1 MMTEITRLDEIN
13 KIVNEQVC
21 QDTIEKLSDE
31 HLFNQ
36 YKESKSV
43 EILSD
48 KLTRKLEVYINGVN
62 LSSAVSEILVDLI
75 PPGTK
80 GVIRGKAFNKIVV
93 THIKNLDLDPEKYE
107 IAFEK
112 VCDSCRTTE
121 IPDFHILEKETTRL
135 IIGMNQI
142 DLWSG
147 GQQINRGSKYL
158 VNNKHN
164 TEKSK
169 LLCVISKKIDLKSNK
184 NKAYELFDIGFKN
197 DTLCY
202 VNNISIVCKKFF
214 EIETTNMIK
223 E

>member
-1 MMTEITRLDEIN
+1 MTETTRLDEIN
-13 KIVNEQVC
+13 RIINEQVC
-21 QDTIEKLSDE
+21 QDTIEKLCDKN
-31 HLFNQ
+31 LFDQ
-36 YKESKSV
+36 YKKSKSV

-48 KLTRKLEVYINGVN
+48 KLTRKLEKYINDVN
-62 LSSAVSEILVDLI
+62 ISSAVSEIMVDLI

-80 GVIRGKAFNKIVV
+80 GVIRGSAFNKIVE
-93 THIKNLDLDPEKYE
+93 THIKKLDLDPEKYE

-112 VCDSCRTTE
+112 VCDSCHTTE
-121 IPDFHILEKETTRL
+121 IPDFYILEKHTMRV

-202 VNNISIVCKKFF
+202 VNNISIICKKFF
-214 EIETTNMIK
+214 ETTNIIK

>member
-1 MMTEITRLDEIN
+1 M
-13 KIVNEQVC
+13 
-21 QDTIEKLSDE
+21 
-31 HLFNQ
+31 
-36 YKESKSV
+36 
-43 EILSD
+43 
-48 KLTRKLEVYINGVN
+48 
-62 LSSAVSEILVDLI
+62 SSAVSEIMVDLI

-80 GVIRGKAFNKIVV
+80 GVIRGNAFNKIVE
-93 THIKNLDLDPEKYE
+93 THIKNLDLNPEKYE

-112 VCDSCRTTE
+112 VCDSCHTTE
-121 IPDFHILEKETTRL
+121 IPDFYILEKETMRV

-202 VNNISIVCKKFF
+202 VKNISIICKNFFGKF
-214 EIETTNMIK
+214 TDSD
-223 E
+223 